1 MRTTRRAPALLA
13 LSVIIALAA
22 LLSIN
27 GSAAAQTVDYD
38 ADNDN
43 YIEVKTHAQLN
54 AIRHDLD
61 GNGTPAQ
68 SGRNAYVA
76 AFPSANP
83 LGICGNLGCDGYELA
98 ADIDLDTD
106 GDGSADSGDAYWN
119 SGAGWDP
126 IGASGANYT
135 GDFKGNGYV
144 VKNLFIN
151 RTTNFVGLFRITA
164 STARIES
171 LGVTGASVTT
181 SGQYA
186 GILAGRVDG
195 QIVACYTTGS
205 VTGTNAFGWIGGLT
219 GYIHSYASIHSSYS
233 TASVTGRRDIGG
245 LVGQRSVIGTGSI
258 TDSYATG
265 LVTRSG
271 SGSSGIGGLIG
282 SDTGTGSASVLRSYY
297 DSSTTGCRTGGSNGC
312 TTSAGGSG
320 VVAKTTAQ
328 LQNPTTYTGIYA
340 NWNANLDGAT
350 GGDQPWHFGKYNEYP
365 KLIYGTTVDY
375 DADDDG
381 YIEIE
386 NLSQLNVV
394 RRDLNGNGDA
404 TNSDYI
410 AAFPR
415 RDSNA
420 ATRMGCPSGTC
431 VGYEL
436 TANLEF
442 DRDSDGDVDAN
453 DNHGAYWSSSAG
465 WTPIG
470 SHSTRYTGNF
480 NGNGY
485 TINNLDINGSNSVR
499 GLFGGIGGRVESL
512 GVTNANVTA
521 TSFSGILT
529 ATLGGAGEIVACY
542 TTGSISGSGSS
553 TSIGGLVG
561 LMQAGSVSTS
571 YSHASVSGLHQVG
584 GLVGDLTSGSIT
596 NSYSSGAVS
605 GGGANVRGLLGRG
618 ANGTVTASYWD
629 TTTSGRTTS
638 AGGSGAVGR
647 TTTQLQTPTGYTG
660 IYADWN
666 LDLDNYQTGGDYP
679 WNFGTSSQ
687 YPTLIWGKAASRD
700 YDADNDNYIDI
711 ANHAQLNAVRRDLDG
726 NGAPASGGA
735 TAYAAAFPNAAS
747 GMGCAATC
755 TGYELTESIDLDTDG
770 DGSIGTDTG
779 DAYYNG
785 GAGWEPIGANTSAA
799 TRYSGDF
806 KGNGHTINNLFINRT
821 TNYMGLFGSIHS
833 TARIETLGVTN
844 ADVTGGSFTG
854 VLAGAVHGAVVA
866 CYTTGAVTGNHYVGG
881 LVGFTGVGASS
892 ASVRSSYST
901 AYTVGSTN
909 IGGVIGRLAG
919 GSMSHVYATG
929 RVARKS
935 DSTSGSLGGIAG
947 ASNQS
952 VTASYYDTSTT
963 GCVTG
968 GSPGCTD
975 GDGGNS
981 IAGIMGKTARELQ
994 TVTSYTGIFANWNA
1008 NLDGQ
1013 TGNDDPWDFGN
1024 GMQYP
1029 MLDYDGM
1036 STDPQGGLAMGIPDN
1051 WNAPI
1056 VGERVGVCI
1065 APGSGATRA
1074 TVSGQSY
1081 KKAWIWEK
1089 SANGDTWGAVS
1100 GSIRNPTYEYNPVAA
1115 DVGSYLRAKVELTD
1129 GSFAYTR
1136 VLGGRVKE
1144 TSAATAGSA
1153 ITFYSGNA
1161 SPQVGTIII
1170 ANDPRP
1176 SGAVDA
1182 RFSWQRCDNSDATYT
1197 DCEYIPRVW
1206 WNNYTPVAADLNHY
1220 LRIVVYYETSAG
1232 VWTRHASAFTGQ
1244 VAAASQ

>member
-13 LSVIIALAA
+13 LSVLIALAT

-61 GNGTPAQ
+61 GNGIPAQ
-68 SGRNAYVA
+68 SGRTAYIA

-83 LGICGNLGCDGYELA
+83 LGICGSLGCDGYELA

-106 GDGSADSGDAYWN
+106 GDGSADSDDAYWN
-119 SGAGWDP
+119 SGAGWNP

-144 VKNLFIN
+144 VKNLFID
-151 RTTNFVGLFRITA
+151 RATGFVGLFRITA

-186 GILAGRVDG
+186 GILAGRADG
-195 QIVACYTTGS
+195 QIIACYTTGS
-205 VTGTNAFGWIGGLT
+205 VTSTNAFGWVGGLT
-219 GYIHSYASIHSSYS
+219 GYIHSYASIQSSYS
-233 TASVTGRRDIGG
+233 TASVTGNRDIGG
-245 LVGQRSVIGTGSI
+245 LVGQRNAVGTGSI

-265 LVTRSG
+265 LVTRS
-271 SGSSGIGGLIG
+271 SGSYTTIGGLIG
-282 SDTGTGSASVLRSYY
+282 SVTGTGTGSVLRSYY
-297 DSSTTGCRTGGSNGC
+297 DATTTGCRTGGSNGC

-340 NWNANLDGAT
+340 NWNANLDSTT

-415 RDSNA
+415 RDSNS

-465 WTPIG
+465 WTRIG
-470 SHSTRYTGNF
+470 DNNSRYTGNF
-480 NGNGY
+480 KGNGY

-512 GVTNANVTA
+512 GVTNASVSVGSYA
-521 TSFSGILT
+521 GILT

-542 TTGSISGSGSS
+542 VTGSISGSGSNS
-553 TSIGGLVG
+553 TSVGGLVG

-571 YSHASVSGLHQVG
+571 YSHASVSGSHQVG
-584 GLVGDLTSGSIT
+584 GLVGDLSSGSIT
-596 NSYSSGAVS
+596 NSYSVGAVS

-629 TTTSGRTTS
+629 TTTSGRTSS

-666 LDLDNYQTGGDYP
+666 IDLDSHQTGGDYP
-679 WNFGTSSQ
+679 WSFGTSSQ
-687 YPTLIWGKAASRD
+687 YPTLIYGAAASRD

-726 NGAPASGGA
+726 NGAPATDGA

-770 DGSIGTDTG
+770 DGSIGTDSG

-785 GAGWEPIGANTSAA
+785 GAGWEPIGADTSAA

-833 TARIETLGVTN
+833 TARIETLGITN
-844 ADVTGGSFTG
+844 ANVTGGNFTG
-854 VLAGAVHGAVVA
+854 VLAGAVHGNIVA
-866 CYTTGAVTGNHYVGG
+866 CYTTGAVTGGGYIGG
-881 LVGFTGVGASS
+881 LVGYTDVAAGS
-892 ASVRSSYST
+892 ASISSSYST
-901 AYTVGSTN
+901 AYVSGRNNT
-909 IGGVIGRLAG
+909 GGLIGRLAG
-919 GSMSHVYATG
+919 GSISHSYSTG
-929 RVARKS
+929 RVVRAS
-935 DSTSGSLGGIAG
+935 GTAGSIGGFAGTSN
-947 ASNQS
+947 SN
-952 VTASYYDTSTT
+952 VTASYHNTSTSGCVTGSTT
-963 GCVTG
+963 GCT
-968 GSPGCTD
+968 S
-975 GDGGNS
+975 GDGGS
-981 IAGIMGKTARELQ
+981 SVAGIVDKTTRELQ

-1008 NLDGQ
+1008 NLDGVA
-1013 TGNDDPWDFGN
+1013 GDDDPWDFGN

-1029 MLDYDGM
+1029 MLKYDGM
-1036 STDPQGGLAMGIPDN
+1036 STTPQGGLARGRPDN
-1051 WNAPI
+1051 RNAPI
-1056 VGERVGVCI
+1056 VGERVRVGLVTQSLRKS
-1065 APGSGATRA
+1065 GSR
-1074 TVSGQSY
+1074 
-1081 KKAWIWEK
+1081 WIWER
-1089 SANGDTWGAVS
+1089 SDNGDTWDVISGSRSPTYDYAPTTADVNHYLRARVELAAGGFAYTRNLGGRVKNASVAADATQGAAVSFVS
-1100 GSIRNPTYEYNPVAA
+1100 GSASPQVGTPIVATNPAPSGAVDTRINWQRCPNTASPHTDCVYISADAWCEIYTPVAA
-1115 DVGSYLRAKVELTD
+1115 DVGNYLRM
-1129 GSFAYTR
+1129 Y
-1136 VLGGRVKE
+1136 
-1144 TSAATAGSA
+1144 
-1153 ITFYSGNA
+1153 
-1161 SPQVGTIII
+1161 
-1170 ANDPRP
+1170 
-1176 SGAVDA
+1176 
-1182 RFSWQRCDNSDATYT
+1182 
-1197 DCEYIPRVW
+1197 
-1206 WNNYTPVAADLNHY
+1206 
-1220 LRIVVYYETSAG
+1220 VYYATSAG
-1232 VWTRHASAFTGQ
+1232 VWTRHETAFTGQ
-1244 VAAASQ
+1244 VAASQ